1 MHLQKTIPGFKR
13 ETDRCQHALAS
24 MVWMGC
30 TKHRRHPHFQGAMI
44 FTYEEL
50 DEWFGRG
57 QFKGVND
64 RLKFF
69 RVSDNWLFKL
79 PVSVRTGDN
88 FTKGYWFTDLAQE
101 KRGKY
106 FDRRWRKETRMLF
119 IEGEILKA

>member
-88 FTKGYWFTDLAQE
+88 FTKGYCSQTW
-101 KRGKY
+101 
-106 FDRRWRKETRMLF
+106 RRRKEVNTL
-119 IEGEILKA
+119 IGAGAKKQECYSSKAKF